1 MGLLNSLGM
10 EIKVTLLGWLLIH
23 SLFIR
28 GDIILLLIVNPFN
41 LHWFG
46 VLLLSLAN
54 AILRSYWQSINR
66 FFHVFWVQSKLR
78 NLMRKNAIL
87 YLHSNIPGRNLTI
100 LLFWFWLMRLV
111 AGHCPFAETLG
122 GNIHIRLVIDDVH
135 LG

>member
-66 FFHVFWVQSKLR
+66 FFHVFWVQ
-78 NLMRKNAIL
+78 
-87 YLHSNIPGRNLTI
+87 YSNIPGRNLTI